1 MQKFINLLFFLII
14 TNISATNLVPESY
27 WDIQS
32 VSNPK
37 INSSGIQL
45 SFKRHIDKIND
56 SFESEI

>member
-1 MQKFINLLFFLII
+1 MQKIHKSFIFLII

-37 INSSGIQL
+37 INSSG
-45 SFKRHIDKIND
+45 D
-56 SFESEI
+56 SIIFSKDI

>member
-37 INSSGIQL
+37 INSSG
-45 SFKRHIDKIND
+45 D
-56 SFESEI
+56 SIIFSKDI